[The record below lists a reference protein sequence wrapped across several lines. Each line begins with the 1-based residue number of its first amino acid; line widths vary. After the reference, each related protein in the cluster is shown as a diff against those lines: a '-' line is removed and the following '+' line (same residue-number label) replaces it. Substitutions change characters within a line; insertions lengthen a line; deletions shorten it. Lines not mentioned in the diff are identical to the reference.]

1 MLTIGN
7 DPPQAPA
14 MNDFPSRWRYV
25 ETLWN
30 LGGVTLVRLCPPP
43 QVQVGVLYSDKTSL
57 WQELFC
63 IF

>member
-14 MNDFPSRWRYV
+14 MNDFPSRWRYI

-43 QVQVGVLYSDKTSL
+43 PRFRLVFSAV
-57 WQELFC
+57 
-63 IF
+63 I